1 MAKKKNSSENK
12 KEKNLKNEN
21 LEQEAKNEAQ
31 DSQENENHQKT
42 DKEQNTAP
50 EEREEETKPAEPTPE
65 DQARSWQ
72 DKYLRLS
79 ADFDNYRKRSLKER
93 MELTKN
99 AGEDILKDFLPVMDD
114 FERAMKSLEDSQ
126 SVDAIKEG
134 LSLIYKQ
141 LNDFL
146 KQKNIKPIEAM
157 HQEFDTDLHDAV
169 TKIPAPEK
177 KLKGKVVD
185 VIKKGYMMNDKVI
198 RYSQVVV
205 GE

>member
-1 MAKKKNSSENK
+1 MAKKNNSSEK
-12 KEKNLKNEN
+12 KNEKNLKDEN
-21 LEQEAKNEAQ
+21 LEQEVKTEAQ
-31 DSQENENHQKT
+31 DSQENEEHT
-42 DKEQNTAP
+42 EADAEQNDSA
-50 EEREEETKPAEPTPE
+50 EVKEEEAKSTEPTPE

-79 ADFDNYRKRSLKER
+79 ADFDNYRKRNLKER

-126 SVDAIKEG
+126 SVEAIKEG
-134 LSLIYKQ
+134 LDLIYKQ

-146 KQKNIKPIEAM
+146 KQKNIKPIDAM

-169 TKIPAPEK
+169 TKIPAPDK